1 MRVLLLAF
9 LVCLPLAASEDPVL
23 DRAVRNF
30 RSDDADV
37 REGASRLAHAHLQKV
52 LAPLVA
58 ALEDPEPEVRRRA
71 RDAIRSLLPK
81 QVPAPK
87 AQPET
92 AAGNNAFQVVVRA
105 FNNVKGGKRFI
116 WVAKRQNGQLWL
128 KAGADDPKS
137 QKAAALINKMGL
149 EATPATKTLRKQ
161 LRLAEGQGFEVT
173 SATGRAARLGLVE
186 SDLILRANGKIVAS
200 ATDLLEALGEK
211 PDWETV
217 SFRVLRDGKP
227 IKIGSQKT

>member
-37 REGASRLAHAHLQKV
+37 REGASRLAHAHLQEV
-52 LAPLVA
+52 LAPLIA

-71 RDAIRSLLPK
+71 RDVVRSLLPK
-81 QVPAPK
+81 EAPAPK
-87 AQPET
+87 QPET
-92 AAGNNAFQVVVRA
+92 VANNNPFKVV
-105 FNNVKGGKRFI
+105 FNAWNKGGKGQVI
-116 WVAKRQNGQLWL
+116 WIANKRNGGIVLEARPSHPRS
-128 KAGADDPKS
+128 K
-137 QKAAALINKMGL
+137 KAAAFLKEMGL
-149 EATPATKTLRKQ
+149 EAMPATKTLRKQ

-173 SATGRAARLGLVE
+173 SATGRAARLGLRE

-200 ATDLLEALGEK
+200 AADLLKALGEK

-227 IKIGSQKT
+227 IKIGNQKT

>member
-30 RSDDADV
+30 GSDDADV
-37 REGASRLAHAHLQKV
+37 REGASRLAHAHLQEV

-58 ALEDPEPEVRRRA
+58 ALEDSEPEVRRRA

-81 QVPAPK
+81 EAPAPK
-87 AQPET
+87 SPET
-92 AAGNNAFQVVVRA
+92 ANNDNRFRVV
-105 FNNVKGGKRFI
+105 FNAMANNGGKRQVI
-116 WVAKRQNGQLWL
+116 WLGNKNGKLWIRPQI
-128 KAGADDPKS
+128 GDPKS
-137 QKAAALINKMGL
+137 KKVDAMLREMGL

-173 SATGRAARLGLVE
+173 SATGRAARLGLRE

-211 PDWETV
+211 PDWESV